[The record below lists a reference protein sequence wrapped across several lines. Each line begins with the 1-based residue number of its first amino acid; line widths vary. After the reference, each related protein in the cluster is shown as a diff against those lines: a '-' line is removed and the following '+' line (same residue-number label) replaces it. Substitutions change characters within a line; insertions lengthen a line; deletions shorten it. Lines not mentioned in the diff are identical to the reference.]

1 MIQEWR
7 LSCCSGA
14 VNQTSKEVEHVI
26 EPIDKF
32 EDPSKKINYV
42 YKLHSKEHND
52 KFDDLV
58 DYVAMS
64 VAAKQKQ
71 MVGAARVHFVIQQK
85 EDFEIE
91 TDNPTVA
98 EITHTPVK

>member
-1 MIQEWR
+1 MF
-7 LSCCSGA
+7 SSGFSGA
-14 VNQTSKEVEHVI
+14 VNVSREVEHVI

-32 EDPSKKINYV
+32 EDPSKKMNYV
-42 YKLHSKEHND
+42 YKLHPKEHKD

-71 MVGAARVHFVIQQK
+71 LVGVARVHYVIQDK

-91 TDNPTVA
+91 TDNPSVS
-98 EITHTPVK
+98 ELTHTPVK